1 MPGPGMPACAQARR
15 GGGRQTRVKPPAPAV
30 CCPTSK
36 GGPARMHPRSP
47 APRYGQVLGWHGCWW
62 AFGRAGCAAGVG
74 RGRLTAK
81 GGHAIGA
88 PWGRHAQAHWS
99 SGEASWRLEP
109 HGGWG
114 LRGGWW
120 CMRAGVCWGPGVGRA
135 GAGGGAARVPP
146 PPTTHRPCCGLR
158 CWRHAAR
165 RRWRG
170 CGGLQGHQGALLH
183 ARGQRAAGSGC
194 CAGGSRCRIAA
205 HAHARC
211 THRRCCCGPA
221 AWSRC
226 SSTLAGCMSQAG
238 ACGGEAGGRA
248 AGGVQ
253 CRLHVPVI
261 QAGSVAARPRP
272 AMAVL
277 GTSGWRG
284 WVAGLGGGG
293 TRSVD
298 LRALARFRGRWP
310 ALFYCGTGS
319 APAPLAWPWSGPHPT
334 SFLRR
339 HPGADTAT
347 AARPRQAR
355 VGTTQL
361 DLHQGMWPIQGCLEG
376 EGVRG
381 VGGPGKWAPPLRS
394 AAKERCTRQRRCAR
408 PQQA

>member
-146 PPTTHRPCCGLR
+146 PPPLT
-158 CWRHAAR
+158 
-165 RRWRG
+165 
-170 CGGLQGHQGALLH
+170 
-183 ARGQRAAGSGC
+183 
-194 CAGGSRCRIAA
+194 
-205 HAHARC
+205 
-211 THRRCCCGPA
+211 
-221 AWSRC
+221 
-226 SSTLAGCMSQAG
+226 
-238 ACGGEAGGRA
+238 GRA
-248 AGGVQ
+248 AGCDAGAMLPGAAGEAAAACKVTKGHCCMHAGSGPRAPAAAQ
-253 CRLHVPVI
+253 AGRGAGSRRMRTRAALTAGAAAAPLPGAGAPPPWPAACHKQARVAVRRAGGQRGACSAASTCLSSRPAAWLPDHVPPWLCSAPV
-261 QAGSVAARPRP
+261 AGGA
-272 AMAVL
+272 
-277 GTSGWRG
+277 GWRG
-284 WVAGLGGGG
+284 WEGAERDLSICGRWRVSVVAGPLCSTVAQVQRRRPWPGLGQARTPPASCGG
-293 TRSVD
+293 TQGQTR
-298 LRALARFRGRWP
+298 RQQRGRAKPEWAP
-310 ALFYCGTGS
+310 HSWTCTRACGPFR
-319 APAPLAWPWSGPHPT
+319 AVW
-334 SFLRR
+334 R
-339 HPGADTAT
+339 
-347 AARPRQAR
+347 
-355 VGTTQL
+355 
-361 DLHQGMWPIQGCLEG
+361 
-376 EGVRG
+376 VRG
-381 VGGPGKWAPPLRS
+381 
-394 AAKERCTRQRRCAR
+394 
-408 PQQA
+408 